1 MPPMKLQNNNGGGG
15 CDEVSDGNIS
25 GAESERSNSSR
36 ENDVGRD
43 TSEDEV
49 DSEDSSEMDEGE
61 CETRR
66 GELLQHVQDLENQFS
81 HLREQLYKERMAQ
94 VCMI

>member
-1 MPPMKLQNNNGGGG
+1 MPPMKLQNNGGGAA
-15 CDEVSDGNIS
+15 EVSDGNIS

-43 TSEDEV
+43 SSEDEA

-66 GELLQHVQDLENQFS
+66 TELLQHVQDLENQFS
-81 HLREQLYKERMAQ
+81 HLREQLYKERMTQ
-94 VCMI
+94 VCIM